1 MKLDHYASFAKV
13 FEYPE
18 EDYHE
23 VVIEAI
29 KALGDGYPQSTKE
42 LEKFLELLP
51 MQTGELQE
59 LYSKSFEVQAVTSL
73 DVGYV
78 LYGDDYQRG
87 VIMVNLKEEHSK
99 ANNSCGE
106 ELTDFLPNLLRL
118 LPKMQDPETI
128 HELVTMLIAIAVEK
142 MMEEYDASTLKAK
155 DMLYKKQHKTLI
167 TPTLPITIFLHAFK
181 ALYLAFDSDFALIK
195 TKKLFKG
202 ESFIGHIRNELEVQE
217 GKQSSNSC
225 DTGGCGTG
233 SC

>member
-13 FEYPE
+13 FEYPG

-29 KALGDGYPQSTKE
+29 KSLGQDYPDSTKE

-51 MQTGELQE
+51 MQSGELQE
-59 LYSKSFEVQAVTSL
+59 LYSKSFEVQAITSL

-87 VIMVNLKEEHSK
+87 VIMVNLKDEHSK
-99 ANNSCGE
+99 ADNSCGE
-106 ELTDFLPNLLRL
+106 ELVDFLPNLLRL

-128 HELVTMLIAIAVEK
+128 HELVTLLIATAVEK
-142 MMEEYDASTLKAK
+142 MMDEYNVSALKAK
-155 DMLYKKQHKTLI
+155 DALYQKQHKTLI
-167 TPTLPITIFLHAFK
+167 TPTLPIIIFLHAFK
-181 ALYLAFDSDFALIK
+181 ALYSAFDSDFVLIK
-195 TKKLFKG
+195 TNKLFKD
-202 ESFIGHIRNELEVQE
+202 ESFIGHIRSELEVQE

-225 DTGGCGTG
+225 DTGGCSTS